1 MRARRAAR
9 RASSSRRRSSK
20 RAWSSARKASAS
32 LVRTSS
38 NPSWIGPL
46 ISMPAPTA
54 GDHTCSR
61 SGHYANM
68 CSIMVVC
75 VLLKRL
81 PLIAALGGTRREL
94 IGEPVA
100 LAPEP
105 GREQRV
111 GDVSPAAEA
120 FGIVPGMRVGEALAR
135 SPDLRLLPSDPEAAR
150 SYWNSVLDRLES
162 LGAAV
167 ESDDPGV
174 AYFETRGLERLHGG
188 HLEGVLAAARRSLPA
203 SIRIGAA
210 PSRFAA
216 YAAAVHA
223 RGAGTGVNARGG
235 GSRRRSAAIV
245 PVGAVRAFLAP
256 LPVGLLRPRPGLEDL
271 PELLE
276 RLGIRT
282 LGELAALPSSA
293 VVERFGH
300 PGLLALELAQGRDTR
315 LEPRRPQ
322 ELLFERLALPEAA
335 SGPQLERALDM
346 VIARLLAR
354 RERRGRSLRM
364 VALSARFVEGGTW
377 RVRVPL
383 RRPTVEPARLRLT
396 LAPRL
401 ADLPAPAESLAVEVE
416 AFGPPAHD
424 QSVLVEDAGDLR
436 RARLGEAVRHVRQA
450 TGEESLM
457 RVLEVDPD
465 SRIPERRAVLAP
477 FPEERRR

>member
-1 MRARRAAR
+1 
-9 RASSSRRRSSK
+9 
-20 RAWSSARKASAS
+20 
-32 LVRTSS
+32 
-38 NPSWIGPL
+38 
-46 ISMPAPTA
+46 
-54 GDHTCSR
+54 
-61 SGHYANM
+61 
-68 CSIMVVC
+68 MVVC

-94 IGEPVA
+94 LAEPVA

-111 GDVSPAAEA
+111 GEVSPAAEA

-135 SPDLRLLPSDPEAAR
+135 CPDLRLVPADPEATR
-150 SYWNSVLDRLES
+150 DYWNAVLDRLES

-167 ESDDPGV
+167 ESDDPGI
-174 AYFETRGLERLHGG
+174 AYFESKGLERLHGG
-188 HLEGVLAAARRSLPA
+188 HLEGVLAAVRRVLPVA
-203 SIRIGAA
+203 IRIGVA

-223 RGAGTGVNARGG
+223 REALRGGARGSG
-235 GSRRRSAAIV
+235 SSRRRSAAII
-245 PVGAVRAFLAP
+245 PEGALRAFLAP
-256 LPVGLLRPRPGLEDL
+256 LPVGLLRSRPGLEDL
-271 PELLE
+271 PEMLE
-276 RLGIRT
+276 RLGIQT
-282 LGELAALPSSA
+282 LGELAELPPSA
-293 VVERFGH
+293 IVERFAH
-300 PGLLALELAQGRDTR
+300 PGLLALDLAQGRDTR

-322 ELLFERLALPEAA
+322 ELLFERLTLPEAA
-335 SGPQLERALDM
+335 SGPQLERGLEM
-346 VIARLLAR
+346 VLARLLAR
-354 RERRGRSLRM
+354 RERRGRSLRV

-377 RVRVPL
+377 RVSVPL
-383 RRPTVEPARLRLT
+383 RRPTVDPVRLRLV

-424 QSVLVEDAGDLR
+424 QEVLVEDEVELR

-465 SRIPERRAVLAP
+465 SRLPERRAVLVP
-477 FPEERRR
+477 FPEEGRR

>member
-1 MRARRAAR
+1 
-9 RASSSRRRSSK
+9 
-20 RAWSSARKASAS
+20 
-32 LVRTSS
+32 
-38 NPSWIGPL
+38 
-46 ISMPAPTA
+46 
-54 GDHTCSR
+54 
-61 SGHYANM
+61 M

-81 PLIAALGGTRREL
+81 PLIAALGGARREL
-94 IGEPVA
+94 MGEPVA
-100 LAPEP
+100 LSPEP

-120 FGIVPGMRVGEALAR
+120 FGIVPGIRVGEALAR
-135 SPDLRLLPSDPEAAR
+135 CPDLRLLPADPEATR
-150 SYWNSVLDRLES
+150 SYWNAVLDRLES

-174 AYFETRGLERLHGG
+174 AFFETRGLERLHGG
-188 HLEGVLAAARRSLPA
+188 HLEGVLAAVRRSLPA
-203 SIRIGAA
+203 SIRMGTA
-210 PSRFAA
+210 PCRFAA
-216 YAAAVHA
+216 YAAALYA
-223 RGAGTGVNARGG
+223 RP
-235 GSRRRSAAIV
+235 RRRSLQRGSDAFCNGV
-245 PVGAVRAFLAP
+245 PEGAVRAFLAP
-256 LPVGLLRPRPGLEDL
+256 LPVGLLRPRPGLEEL
-271 PELLE
+271 PEMLE

-282 LGELAALPSSA
+282 LGELAALPPSA
-293 VVERFGH
+293 VAERFGH

-322 ELLFERLALPEAA
+322 EPLFERLALPEAA
-335 SGPQLERALDM
+335 SGPQLERALEM

-354 RERRGRSLRM
+354 RERRGRSLRA

-377 RVRVPL
+377 RVSVPL
-383 RRPTVEPARLRLT
+383 RRPSVDPARLRLV

-401 ADLPAPAESLAVEVE
+401 AELPAPAESIAVEVE

-424 QSVLVEDAGDLR
+424 QSVLVEDAGEVR

-465 SRIPERRAVLAP
+465 SRLPERRAVLAP
-477 FPEERRR
+477 FPEEGRR

>member
-1 MRARRAAR
+1 
-9 RASSSRRRSSK
+9 
-20 RAWSSARKASAS
+20 
-32 LVRTSS
+32 
-38 NPSWIGPL
+38 
-46 ISMPAPTA
+46 
-54 GDHTCSR
+54 
-61 SGHYANM
+61 M

-81 PLIAALGGTRREL
+81 PLIAALGGARREL

-100 LAPEP
+100 LSPEP
-105 GREQRV
+105 GREQRI

-135 SPDLRLLPSDPEAAR
+135 CPDLRLLPADPEATR
-150 SYWNSVLDRLES
+150 GYWNAVLDRLEA

-203 SIRIGAA
+203 SVRIGVA

-216 YAAAVHA
+216 YAAAQHA
-223 RGAGTGVNARGG
+223 RGT
-235 GSRRRSAAIV
+235 RRRSAGIV
-245 PVGAVRAFLAP
+245 ADGAVRAFLAP

-271 PELLE
+271 PEMLE

-282 LGELAALPSSA
+282 LGELAALPPSA
-293 VVERFGH
+293 VAERFGH

-322 ELLFERLALPEAA
+322 EPLFERLALPEAA
-335 SGPQLERALDM
+335 SGPQLERALEM

-354 RERRGRSLRM
+354 RERRGRSLRA

-377 RVRVPL
+377 RVSVPL
-383 RRPTVEPARLRLT
+383 RRPSVDPARLRLV

-401 ADLPAPAESLAVEVE
+401 ADLPAPAESIAVEVE

-424 QSVLVEDAGDLR
+424 QSVLVEDAGEVR
-436 RARLGEAVRHVRQA
+436 RSRLGEAVRHVRQA

-465 SRIPERRAVLAP
+465 SRLPERRAVLAP
-477 FPEERRR
+477 FPEEGRR

>member
-1 MRARRAAR
+1 
-9 RASSSRRRSSK
+9 
-20 RAWSSARKASAS
+20 
-32 LVRTSS
+32 
-38 NPSWIGPL
+38 
-46 ISMPAPTA
+46 
-54 GDHTCSR
+54 
-61 SGHYANM
+61 M

-81 PLIAALGGTRREL
+81 PLIAALGGARREL
-94 IGEPVA
+94 IGEAVA

-105 GREQRV
+105 GREQRI
-111 GDVSPAAEA
+111 GETSPAAEA
-120 FGIVPGMRVGEALAR
+120 FGIAAGMRVGEALAR
-135 SPDLRLLPSDPEAAR
+135 CPDLRLVAADPEATR
-150 SYWNSVLDRLES
+150 GYWNALLDRLES

-174 AYFETRGLERLHGG
+174 AYFEARGIERLHGG
-188 HLEGVLAAARRSLPA
+188 HLEGVLAAVRRVLPA
-203 SIRIGAA
+203 SIRLGAA

-223 RGAGTGVNARGG
+223 REAGARS
-235 GSRRRSAAIV
+235 GSARRRSAGIV
-245 PVGAVRAFLAP
+245 AEGAVRAFLAP

-271 PELLE
+271 PEMLE

-282 LGELAALPSSA
+282 LGELASLPPSA
-293 VVERFGH
+293 VSERFGH
-300 PGLLALELAQGRDTR
+300 AGLLALELAQGRDTR

-322 ELLFERLALPEAA
+322 EPLFERLALPDAA
-335 SGPQLERALDM
+335 LGPQLERGLEM

-354 RERRGRSLRM
+354 RERRGRSLRV

-377 RVRVPL
+377 RVSVPL
-383 RRPTVEPARLRLT
+383 RRPSVDPARLRLV

-401 ADLPAPAESLAVEVE
+401 ADLPAPAESIAVEVE

-424 QSVLVEDAGDLR
+424 QPALVEDEGDLR
-436 RARLGEAVRHVRQA
+436 RARLGEAVRHVRQT
-450 TGEESLM
+450 TGEESLL

-465 SRIPERRAVLAP
+465 SRLPERRAVLAP